1 MRQRSKAL
9 IAFLFLASMPVS
21 AQISRETLAK
31 KTTINGP
38 TAVALDHDGHLFVV
52 EEEENRIRRIDLR
65 KGTIKTVAGNG
76 KDCCYSDGKLATQV
90 SLSWVVALAVNPRG
104 DLLIAEWE
112 QVLKVDAHTGI
123 VSTVAGTGKSGDTE
137 GLPARSASFGQIGG
151 LGVDSAGNLF
161 ISDDGQHKVFK
172 VDAANGIVS
181 KVAGNGKGGFSGDG
195 GPAVDASFLFSESL
209 ALDGAGNIFVA
220 DSENC
225 RVRRIDFKT
234 GVVDTIAQT
243 GGPDQNCP
251 LQPGHIPWQP
261 SPSDPAVDS
270 QGNVYFVQGSE
281 DVVAQVGP
289 DPKKQS
295 IVAGTG
301 ERGFSG
307 DGGPAAAAKLAN
319 PSGLVVDPEGNIF
332 VSEFVNNRIRRIDAK
347 TKIITTVAGNGLPHR
362 FDVEM

>member
-1 MRQRSKAL
+1 M
-9 IAFLFLASMPVS
+9 
-21 AQISRETLAK
+21 
-31 KTTINGP
+31 
-38 TAVALDHDGHLFVV
+38 
-52 EEEENRIRRIDLR
+52 R

-112 QVLKVDAHTGI
+112 QILKVDAHTGI

-225 RVRRIDFKT
+225 RFRRIDFKT
-234 GVVDTIAQT
+234 GVVDRLLRLA
-243 GGPDQNCP
+243 GPIRTAPRSQDTSRGSP
-251 LQPGHIPWQP
+251 LRPIQQSISRATSTSFRGLRMLSPKWVPTRKNNRLLREPVREVLAEMVARQPRRNSQILPGWLWIQRATSS
-261 SPSDPAVDS
+261 SPS
-270 QGNVYFVQGSE
+270 
-281 DVVAQVGP
+281 
-289 DPKKQS
+289 
-295 IVAGTG
+295 
-301 ERGFSG
+301 
-307 DGGPAAAAKLAN
+307 L
-319 PSGLVVDPEGNIF
+319 
-332 VSEFVNNRIRRIDAK
+332 
-347 TKIITTVAGNGLPHR
+347 
-362 FDVEM
+362 